1 MDFDGVLVFAD
12 VAAVG
17 TLSGIILQQM
27 GQHLGAGQ
35 VVDGDHFVAL
45 GTEHLTERQTANA
58 AETVDRNFDHKNIP
72 PKIVMKPTPYF
83 TK

>member
-1 MDFDGVLVFAD
+1 MQVFAD

-27 GQHLGAGQ
+27 SQHGGAGQ

-45 GTEHLTERQTANA
+45 GTEHLTERQTANTSK
-58 AETVDRNFDHKNIP
+58 TVNRNFDHKNIP